1 MLNGQVFKNQLF
13 ENQIFA
19 LFINS
24 LYNGECGILRGYLN
38 SMAIS
43 NTSSTITISSGACCI
58 KGRFLEEDTETT
70 IEVEPNTAF
79 NILVIEI
86 DLDKE
91 NTETEFTQAYYKI
104 IQGAQEYPTL
114 TQEHIENT
122 NSGVY
127 QFELARF
134 KTDINGIYDI
144 EIADSGLDYNSI
156 YQMIEDKI
164 DTIIDGSAFTTK
176 AEFNDFKDD
185 VDDFM
190 DDVDE
195 KIGKLHPVGCIYL
208 SMNSTNPSTYF
219 GGTWT
224 RIAKGRVL
232 VGVDENDTDFNA
244 SNKTGG
250 AKTVTL
256 TTNQI
261 PSHTHSYTGYTTNSS
276 YGLKADGDACFKGS
290 VKLTSSSNR
299 TSGGAG
305 SGQAHT
311 NMQPFLTCYI
321 FQRTA

>member
-24 LYNGECGILRGYLN
+24 LYNGECGIIRGYLN

-232 VGVDENDTDFNA
+232 VGVDENDTDFNT

-276 YGLKADGDACFKGS
+276 YGLKADGDAGFKGS